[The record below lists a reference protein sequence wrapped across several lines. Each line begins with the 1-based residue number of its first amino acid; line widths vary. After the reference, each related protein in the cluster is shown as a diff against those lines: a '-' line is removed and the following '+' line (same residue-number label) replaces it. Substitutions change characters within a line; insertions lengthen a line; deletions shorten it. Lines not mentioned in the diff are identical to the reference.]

1 MNRVRIVTPIYNDW
15 LSFSH
20 LLADLNQVAETLPF
34 QLYVTGVNDGSSES
48 PFPALADIPA
58 FPNLM
63 GVEILHL
70 ALNLGHQ
77 RAIAVGLCVAAD
89 DADAD
94 AVIIMD
100 ADGEDPP
107 DTIPLLT
114 SLIRDQQDFCFVA
127 QRRKRVETLAFKA
140 SYFVYKTFFKLLTGR
155 IIKFGNYSIISF
167 GHLQRL
173 VMVSDLWNNLP
184 AAILRSRI
192 PIQPITIDRGRRYA
206 GKSKMNLASLVV
218 HGFSGISVYAD
229 TIFVRLLLFSG
240 VLILVSAFGVA
251 ILLALRIFAPAH
263 ATPGWAT
270 TVTFGLCI
278 IILQLLFTALSS
290 LLMLLNNR
298 VQRLFIPRLDY
309 LPYLRSRQKLFC
321 GNVSAYAAA
330 RNPLNENSA
339 A

>member
-1 MNRVRIVTPIYNDW
+1 MQSVRVVTPVYNDW
-15 LSFSH
+15 ASFSH
-20 LLADLNQVAETLPF
+20 LLAELNQVAEHLPF
-34 QLYVTGVNDGSSES
+34 KLYVTAVNDGSSEA
-48 PFPALADIPA
+48 PFPALSNLPE
-58 FPNLM
+58 FPNLL

-107 DTIPLLT
+107 STIPLLT
-114 SLIRDQQDFCFVA
+114 SLIGDQDDFCFVA
-127 QRRKRVETLAFKA
+127 QRRKRVETLTFKL
-140 SYFVYKTFFKLLTGR
+140 SYMVYKACFQLLTGR
-155 IIKFGNYSIISF
+155 IINFGNYSIISA
-167 GHLQRL
+167 GYLQRL

-192 PIQPITIDRGRRYA
+192 PIRPILIDRGRRYT
-206 GKSKMNLASLVV
+206 GKSKMNLTSLVV

-229 TIFVRLLLFSG
+229 TIFVRLLLLAGMFVGMSAIG
-240 VLILVSAFGVA
+240 VTV
-251 ILLALRIFAPAH
+251 LLLLRIFVPAH

-278 IILQLLFTALSS
+278 IILQMLFTALSS

-298 VQRLFIPRLDY
+298 VQRLFLPRVDY
-309 LPYLRSRQKLFC
+309 LPYLKTRQKLF
-321 GNVSAYAAA
+321 
-330 RNPLNENSA
+330 
-339 A
+339 